1 MVFLFGSVLYHRS
14 QAHPSPKACQSQT
27 MGLVTRAVTFPIVCP
42 RPEAKFVRKSPVSR
56 SMRWCQKHRILCL
69 WRHSVS
75 ESTNW
80 TLSMSKSLNAE
91 EADDG
96 LENCLLPSFGAPGRS
111 RRVQS
116 NEDTCL
122 ISASEMSVAYFPNRC
137 IDENTEI
144 VRKQHVGS
152 RDSGAGKQETCL
164 SLRHENRY
172 RKLPNGPAFCSRVS
186 AALISRQTYRP
197 SGCNAARIDRSS
209 SRGFAES

>member
-1 MVFLFGSVLYHRS
+1 
-14 QAHPSPKACQSQT
+14 
-27 MGLVTRAVTFPIVCP
+27 
-42 RPEAKFVRKSPVSR
+42 
-56 SMRWCQKHRILCL
+56 MRWCQKHRILCL

-144 VRKQHVGS
+144 VKKQHVGF
-152 RDSGAGKQETCL
+152 RNYDAGKGEFL
-164 SLRHENRY
+164 VSLHHENRSGTLKSLDMGTCT
-172 RKLPNGPAFCSRVS
+172 RRVPLSTRLWPDLVEAIEWIFHRHTLHLTKARLCTQCS
-186 AALISRQTYRP
+186 Y
-197 SGCNAARIDRSS
+197 
-209 SRGFAES
+209 F

>member
-1 MVFLFGSVLYHRS
+1 VLARTSDPGRS
-14 QAHPSPKACQSQT
+14 EQ
-27 MGLVTRAVTFPIVCP
+27 VTLRVRQFVTFPIVCP

-152 RDSGAGKQETCL
+152 RNSDAGKQETCL
-164 SLRHENRY
+164 SLRHENRSGMLLSLDM
-172 RKLPNGPAFCSRVS
+172 RTFARCVPISTRLWPNLVEAIEWILHRHTLRLTEARLCAQCS
-186 AALISRQTYRP
+186 Y
-197 SGCNAARIDRSS
+197 
-209 SRGFAES
+209 F

>member
-1 MVFLFGSVLYHRS
+1 
-14 QAHPSPKACQSQT
+14 
-27 MGLVTRAVTFPIVCP
+27 
-42 RPEAKFVRKSPVSR
+42 
-56 SMRWCQKHRILCL
+56 MRRRQKYGILCL

-152 RDSGAGKQETCL
+152 WNYDAGKGEFL
-164 SLRHENRY
+164 VSLRRENRSGTLMFLDMGIFASCVPIST
-172 RKLPNGPAFCSRVS
+172 RLWPNLVEAIEWILHRHT
-186 AALISRQTYRP
+186 L
-197 SGCNAARIDRSS
+197 
-209 SRGFAES
+209 